1 MRTRSLV
8 GVVLACCLVFAAC
21 GGDDDDSSS
30 KTTDASE
37 RANPDQAPADAAI
50 AAFAHEAED
59 QGFTAPAGG
68 ESKGSTSDGPTSDGS
83 ASDIQLESEACKQ
96 FSDAFQTE
104 KLAGETATAESGS
117 YEKGDVTSG
126 ESAES
131 VEGNV
136 TFVEDAGTLDTL
148 FQVLGNDQ
156 LAPCVAEAFQ
166 QSFDA
171 GAGGSATP
179 LLTVSGVSAAPL
191 ETSGLGDAS
200 KALGVTAT
208 VSALGRSFPVVSQF
222 EFVQD
227 GRAAIGVVVTVIG
240 AEKVTADRTALAQA
254 MVDAL

>member
-1 MRTRSLV
+1 MRSRTLV
-8 GVVLACCLVFAAC
+8 GVVLACFLVFAAC
-21 GGDDDDSSS
+21 GGDDDGTSS
-30 KTTDASE
+30 KTTDVTESS
-37 RANPDQAPADAAI
+37 NPDQAPADAAI

-59 QGFTAPAGG
+59 QGFTAAAGG
-68 ESKGSTSDGPTSDGS
+68 ESDGSTSDGATGDGS
-83 ASDIQLESEACKQ
+83 TSDIQLESEACKQ

-136 TFVEDAGTLDTL
+136 TFVEDAASLDML
-148 FQVLGNDQ
+148 FEVLGHDQ

-171 GAGGSATP
+171 GADDPSTP
-179 LLTVSGVSAAPL
+179 LLTVSDVSTEPL

-200 KALGVTAT
+200 KGLGVTAT

-254 MVDAL
+254 MVDTL